1 MRNKPV
7 PPRNARAPAT
17 QGRTVVDTRRRNFI
31 KRDLFAFIVESLRPF
46 TKEIWPDR
54 KQDPEKRSAYFS
66 SYKSCYAIL
75 AETSLEE
82 LQADAR
88 KLGLDPVG
96 KDKYQL
102 AREIYGRD
110 CGNGEMREKHGR

>member
-1 MRNKPV
+1 M
-7 PPRNARAPAT
+7 
-17 QGRTVVDTRRRNFI
+17 DTSRRNFI
-31 KRDLFAFIVESLRPF
+31 KRDLFNFIVESLRSV
-46 TKEIWPDR
+46 TKETGPDR
-54 KQDPEKRSAYFS
+54 KQDPEKRSTYFS

-88 KLGLDPVG
+88 KLGLDPGG

-110 CGNGEMREKHGR
+110 MPETVN